1 MVRCCKVSYGSY
13 NGVLLL
19 SLVWLMFHTISRCSK
34 VQHGSIILWQA
45 SLWREPHL
53 TPITQSITACVS
65 THSYHDHRDESE
77 NYDEDENDDDTEEEN
92 LSLKPLNAAFRPFHC
107 SFRSDSKFIVPS
119 NTNWFDNQTMSKNH
133 HWSSTRTDFCSH
145 GVQQKNAK
153 SKERLKQ
160 RSNFLHLFSG
170 SKFKFG
176 VQIIFLGSLLK
187 I

>member
-1 MVRCCKVSYGSY
+1 M
-13 NGVLLL
+13 
-19 SLVWLMFHTISRCSK
+19 
-34 VQHGSIILWQA
+34 
-45 SLWREPHL
+45 
-53 TPITQSITACVS
+53 S

-107 SFRSDSKFIVPS
+107 SFQSDSKFIVPS

-153 SKERLKQ
+153 SKERLKPAAKSQLGRYESQ
-160 RSNFLHLFSG
+160 RGIRDNDLSMQMDQQYNS
-170 SKFKFG
+170 FG
-176 VQIIFLGSLLK
+176 LSPYAS
-187 I
+187 